1 MFFIDDIILRSLGFT
16 IPPFDIIW
24 LMEML
29 EDYTRGLLEEETEK
43 ELKNRLKENR
53 LLFELGEINLEE
65 YERRNKEINQKIK
78 KVEKANKLNLGYR
91 INRLS

>member
-29 EDYTRGLLEEETEK
+29 EDYTRGLLKEETEK